1 MAKSAAEAAG
11 LTGED
16 AQKFVKETAD
26 GVSKGTIQQTEN
38 FNKLV
43 SGYISELKGEKPKTQ
58 GTATTET
65 NAMNVAEAEKKAAE
79 AKQTA
84 GNTTKVVKVEV
95 SAKSSEALMDGWT
108 RQIIR
113 DASVKDDFIN
123 TGNDEYTTPPKTK

>member
-1 MAKSAAEAAG
+1 MK
-11 LTGED
+11 
-16 AQKFVKETAD
+16 VAD
-26 GVSKGTIQQTEN
+26 
-38 FNKLV
+38 
-43 SGYISELKGEKPKTQ
+43 
-58 GTATTET
+58 
-65 NAMNVAEAEKKAAE
+65 AEKKAAE

-113 DASVKDDFIN
+113 DASVKEDFIN